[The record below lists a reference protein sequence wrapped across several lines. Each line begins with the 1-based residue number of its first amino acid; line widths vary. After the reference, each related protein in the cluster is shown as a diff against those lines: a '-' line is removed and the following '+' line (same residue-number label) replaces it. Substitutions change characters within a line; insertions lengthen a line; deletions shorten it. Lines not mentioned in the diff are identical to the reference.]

1 MNILILVVSLL
12 NEHNF
17 SEVSYPTAL
26 CEETIA
32 VKQTNLAALNCLHS
46 MLKSNNETIDKIIAV
61 CSSEVIK
68 QNLIFLENQTTWQ
81 YFTKQVSEIL
91 EKDDTIIPVYDFYE
105 DQSLKSVGTLIAE
118 ICSEISHGDTIYID
132 TTGGQRT
139 HTNTIQLLT
148 KMLRYKGIQNPCSF
162 YSNKQKKTGTIETT
176 ESFTKLTD
184 LADAVH
190 EFATTGRS
198 EQLRECLSNRS
209 EPKLQTLLDAM
220 KSFTDQIQLCSIKDI
235 DKTLA
240 ALSKALDAWE
250 ADDSPA
256 DDEQT
261 AVLKE
266 LLPVIREKFGLP
278 QDGTELKTDYLRII
292 KWCLDNGL
300 VQQAVTFIVEKS
312 IVYIYNKGAFSYDDK
327 NIDKQVRNEKKNP
340 MQSRDECVNA
350 FYNILMSSTPDQN
363 ERCKFKAHLQQIGKN
378 HNPNYADFDEL
389 IGLLKQNPNVS
400 IQDKIKSI
408 LKNPQKREGIKRI
421 AKLLESFNAEDI
433 TKLLNQIST
442 NDKLIAKI
450 LQQKEIEKGFAPKF
464 ETARNFEHNSHYK
477 AYGFDV
483 KDNQKIAAFMYG
495 YLYAKALR
503 NRINH
508 ASEEENLTE
517 EQVKIL
523 TDHGYP
529 ISEED
534 LTVKTVMDNLQKILD
549 TMQKF

>member
-12 NEHNF
+12 NEHKF
-17 SEVSYPTAL
+17 SEVFYRTTL
-26 CEETIA
+26 CDASIA
-32 VKQTNLAALNCLHS
+32 VKQTNLAALTCLHS

-61 CSSEVIK
+61 CSSEVK
-68 QNLIFLENQTTWQ
+68 KNPMDFLDGQTTWQ
-81 YFTKQVSEIL
+81 YFSKQVSEIL
-91 EKDDTIIPVYDFYE
+91 EKDDTIIPVDDFYE
-105 DQSLKSVGTLIAE
+105 NQSLKSVGTLIAD
-118 ICSEISHGDTIYID
+118 ICTEISRGDTIYID

-162 YSNKQKKTGTIETT
+162 YSNIQKERGTIETT

-209 EPKLQTLLDAM
+209 EPKLQALLDAM

-240 ALSKALDAWE
+240 VLSKALDAWE

-266 LLPVIREKFGLP
+266 LLPVIREKFGLQ
-278 QDGTELKTDYLRII
+278 QDDTEQETDYLRII

-312 IVYIYNKGAFSYDDK
+312 IVYIYDHGAFSYHDK
-327 NIDKQVRNEKKNP
+327 
-340 MQSRDECVNA
+340 DETFQQNSAMDAADPPVNA
-350 FYNILMSSTPDQN
+350 FTHELMYCTPDYN
-363 ERCKFKAHLQQIGKN
+363 ERCKFKAHLQQIGKK

-400 IQDKIKSI
+400 IQDNIKGI
-408 LKNPQKREGIKRI
+408 LRNPQQKEGIKRI
-421 AKLLESFNAEDI
+421 AKLLESYNTEDI
-433 TKLLNQIST
+433 TKLLHQISE
-442 NDKLIAKI
+442 NNKLIAKI

-464 ETARNFEHNSHYK
+464 ETARHFENNSYYK

-483 KDNQKIAAFMYG
+483 KDNHKIAEFMYG

-503 NRINH
+503 NRIHH

-534 LTVKTVMDNLQKILD
+534 LTVKTVMDNLQKILE
-549 TMQKF
+549 TMQQF